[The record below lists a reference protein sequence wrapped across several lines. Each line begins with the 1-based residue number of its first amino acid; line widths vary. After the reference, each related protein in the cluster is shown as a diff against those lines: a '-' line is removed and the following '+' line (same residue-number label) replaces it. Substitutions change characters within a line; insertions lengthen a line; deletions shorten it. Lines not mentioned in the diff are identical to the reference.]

1 MPTVLARPSAFHIA
15 AQHLHGGTSPSPFD
29 IRDGILNTRTQCL
42 LRLTLLRCACP
53 QVTAFVLETPL
64 VDGRGISLTHFTDE
78 DVAAEAVEAY
88 EAIDED
94 EDEELDALLE
104 DAAAALDDEALAFDP
119 EAYLEDDEE
128 DAAVSGAVDLSDHE
142 GFSADLQEDAAS
154 QYALTTLRAGL
165 IKGKNGQV
173 APMGLPNRPLVSR
186 GSVFLGG
193 QGSSWQQ
200 AVCFPAQLSALF
212 CRSA

>member
-1 MPTVLARPSAFHIA
+1 MSVLAFGA
-15 AQHLHGGTSPSPFD
+15 HGVST
-29 IRDGILNTRTQCL
+29 ITRSQYR
-42 LRLTLLRCACP
+42 LRLTRLRCPGP

-104 DAAAALDDEALAFDP
+104 DAAAALDEEALAFDP
-119 EAYLEDDEE
+119 ESYLEDDED
-128 DAAVSGAVDLSDHE
+128 DAGMAGGVDLSDHE
-142 GFSADLQEDAAS
+142 GFSADLQEGAAS
-154 QYALTTLRAGL
+154 LYAVTTLRAGL

-173 APMGLPNRPLVSR
+173 APLGLPNRPLVRR
-186 GSVFLGG
+186 GWWGVLVPGD
-193 QGSSWQQ
+193 QGSSWRDAGCAMGQR
-200 AVCFPAQLSALF
+200 CAL
-212 CRSA
+212 CAR